1 MHKLKVSDYARLVT
15 DSEKT
20 IYRKIK
26 RGELESE
33 QIEGVLHVICDEL
46 PSVTA
51 SPLTDTQIL
60 VERDARIELLE
71 RGSELLEKEN
81 EHLRHQVEQLTK
93 TIQQMQTDAEA
104 SKERSDTIIL
114 QFTQQLSEQTK
125 LLEDMR
131 EENKQ
136 QKKGFF
142 KRLFRKG

>member
-26 RGELESE
+26 RGELKSE
-33 QIEGVLHVICDEL
+33 QIEGVLHVVCDEL
-46 PSVTA
+46 PSVMT

-60 VERDARIELLE
+60 KDARIELLE
-71 RGSELLEKEN
+71 REGELLEKEN
-81 EHLRHQVEQLTK
+81 EHLRQQVEQLTK
-93 TIQQMQTDAEA
+93 TIQQMQTDASS

-114 QFTQQLSEQTK
+114 QLTQQLDNQTR